1 MQRTVRLV
9 TTSPVATTT
18 DMPSPIHQLIHRKP
32 GSKEI
37 DVQLS
42 LHVFAKE
49 LIAKRDEERRIRNS
63 RRYRNAVRA
72 VFKDRGDVPLTRAE
86 LVRGAYA
93 KLRVK
98 VSEATKTLDDLWNH
112 VTINREA
119 GYLRMAGQ
127 GMVLKQP

>member
-1 MQRTVRLV
+1 
-9 TTSPVATTT
+9 
-18 DMPSPIHQLIHRKP
+18 MPAPIHQLIQRNP
-32 GSKEI
+32 GTKEI

-63 RRYRNAVRA
+63 RRYRNAIRA
-72 VFKDRGDVPLTRAE
+72 VFKDRGGVPLTRVE

-98 VSEATKTLDDLWNH
+98 PRDSSQILSELWDH
-112 VTINREA
+112 INFNRDA
-119 GYLRMAGQ
+119 GYLRKIGQ
-127 GMVLKQP
+127 GMVLKSP